1 METGCHYN
9 QAVLE
14 EVVVRVFADRT
25 TKKQMAGKSSE
36 YQEWSIGN
44 SKGGQLAKR
53 KVTAWWNNGCFTFGR
68 WH

>member
-1 METGCHYN
+1 METVCHYN

-14 EVVVRVFADRT
+14 EVIVRVFANPT

-44 SKGGQLAKR
+44 SKRG
-53 KVTAWWNNGCFTFGR
+53 
-68 WH
+68 